1 MHNARINATFDQLPA
16 AHAQISATGSAT
28 TKKAAAGAALRNLL
42 NHPNLKGKRY
52 DRMTATIVFFD
63 SSDIAD
69 TSDTEDNS

>member
-1 MHNARINATFDQLPA
+1 MHNARINATFDQLSA

-52 DRMTATIVFFD
+52 DRMTATIIFFD
-63 SSDIAD
+63 SVDLGDSPDSED
-69 TSDTEDNS
+69 TY